1 MNQLKFFISVF
12 VVIFGF
18 NLLPNQAYS
27 QNDSNRVLKVGAD
40 YAYYPYEYINEYHEP
55 DGFDI
60 DIIRAIAKQ
69 INYQVDIKSG
79 NWFSIKK
86 DIENGDLDL
95 VAGMYYLPDRAE
107 KVNFSM
113 PYIIITHSIFAK
125 EGDYWQSLKD
135 VRDNEDINVVVENSS
150 ILHRY
155 LTTAGITS
163 NRILPVENQIDALKI
178 LTETP
183 NTCALLPELQGMYI
197 ANKHG
202 FDNVH
207 AVGLPILP
215 REYSV
220 AVNIN
225 DTTLLNKI
233 NDAITEIHK
242 NGTYQRIYEKW
253 FGSLVNKEKEF
264 INLSL
269 LEILLILGLLFLFTL
284 YVYHF
289 STWKQIIRTKE
300 IELDNETIKREE
312 LNNKLLKNETI
323 LRKITENTPY
333 PISIMNAEGFFLY
346 VNRNFEDEFGYTR
359 KEIHHLKKWF
369 KLLFEENQ
377 QKENMKQKLE
387 DIFVKLSEGSMQ
399 RLSTDSIVLLS
410 KHGKKL
416 TFIIKVIALDDGQIL
431 FFYENITDQLNYENK
446 LTEAKKKAESADKLK
461 SSFLANISH
470 EIRTPMNAILG
481 FSSLLT
487 ENDVDSENRLIY
499 SSLIKKNGN
508 ILMLLI
514 QDIIDFSKI
523 EAGKLNIFPQITSV
537 VELMNDASYL
547 IKEDYS
553 IKIPTPIQF
562 VYTLPDDSDINNFF
576 IRVDPLR
583 FAQVLNNLLNNAFKY
598 TDKGVIEFSL
608 TKLPNSKIRIS
619 VKDTGIGIKKEHHSL
634 IFNRFN
640 RVESPDVQ
648 MRGGTGL
655 GLAIA
660 FQILKLFGSEL
671 KMESEEGK
679 GSLFYF
685 DLPFYEGIGDKIDTQ
700 AFSNFENTR
709 DYSWSGKHILVV
721 EDNSEN
727 ASYIK
732 ALLDKTDCTYSICY
746 SGEETTAELNK
757 LKKLDLVLLDWLLPD
772 IKGDEIANQIKSR
785 FSNTP
790 IIVVTALALI
800 DDKMEIL
807 EKNVD
812 DYLAKPIDRNI
823 LMDKIN
829 QMIR

>member
-1 MNQLKFFISVF
+1 MSQLKVIVSVIICFWVCFFIPKHN
-12 VVIFGF
+12 I
-18 NLLPNQAYS
+18 A
-27 QNDSNRVLKVGAD
+27 QNDTNRILKVGAD
-40 YAYYPYEYINEYHEP
+40 YAYYPYEYINEYHQP

-60 DIIRAIAKQ
+60 DIIQAIAEEINCQ
-69 INYQVDIKSG
+69 IEIKSG
-79 NWFSIKK
+79 NWFNIKK

-135 VRDNEDINVVVENSS
+135 VKDNEQIKVVVENSS

-155 LTTAGITS
+155 LTTAGISS

-197 ANKHG
+197 AQKHG
-202 FDNVH
+202 FDNVY

-220 AVNIN
+220 AVNIK
-225 DTTLLNKI
+225 DTILLNQI

-242 NGTYQRIYEKW
+242 NGTYERIYEKW
-253 FGSLVNKEKEF
+253 FGSFINNEKDF

-269 LEILLILGLLFLFTL
+269 LEVILILGLLFLFVL
-284 YVYHF
+284 YIYNF
-289 STWKQIIRTKE
+289 SRWKQSIKTKE
-300 IELDNETIKREE
+300 AELDKETILREE
-312 LNNKLLKNETI
+312 LNNKLLKHETI

-369 KLLFEENQ
+369 TLLFEQNL

-399 RLSTDSIVLLS
+399 RLSTDSIELS
-410 KHGKKL
+410 SKDGKKA
-416 TFIIKVIALDDGQIL
+416 TYIIKVIALDDGQIL

-446 LTEAKKKAESADKLK
+446 LTEAKIKAESADKLK

-487 ENDVDSENRLIY
+487 EDDVEPENKQTY
-499 SSLIKKNGN
+499 SNLIKKNGN
-508 ILMLLI
+508 VLMLLI

-537 VELMNDASYL
+537 VELMNDAYYL
-547 IKEDYS
+547 IKEDYG
-553 IKIPTPIQF
+553 IKIPDPIQLI
-562 VYTLPDDSDINNFF
+562 YKLPDDSDLNNFF
-576 IRVDPLR
+576 IRVDPNR

-608 TKLPNSKIRIS
+608 TKLPHSKIRIS
-619 VKDTGIGIKKEHHSL
+619 VEDTGIGIKKEHHSL
-634 IFNRFN
+634 IFNRFS
-640 RVESPDVQ
+640 RVESSDVQ
-648 MRGGTGL
+648 IRGGTGL

-671 KMESEEGK
+671 KLESEEGK
-679 GSLFYF
+679 GSRFYF

-700 AFSNFENTR
+700 AITSYEATR
-709 DYSWSGKHILVV
+709 NYSWEGKHILVV

-727 ASYIK
+727 ASYIQ

-746 SGEETTAELNK
+746 SGEETAVELEK

-772 IKGDEIANQIKSR
+772 IKGDEIANQIKR
-785 FSNTP
+785 KFSKTP

-800 DDKMEIL
+800 EDKMEIL

-812 DYLAKPIDRNI
+812 DYLAKPIDRNV